1 MFELILNKVI
11 PINLIF
17 FLGYFLKKTGALK
30 EEDGRVYLKG
40 MFYAFIP
47 AILFQSVRKAEF
59 KADFIVYP
67 LVIIMF
73 QILMFILGKLVT
85 SRMQISR
92 DKKIVIRGS
101 LIIMNTGFV
110 VPFYM
115 AFYGVE
121 NMWRI
126 GLYDFGNSLMV
137 FVLVY
142 SMFLKSELKEVIK
155 SLRSP
160 PIVAIALGIIAG
172 KFGIP
177 IPEFIDTTL
186 NQIGNLVGPSIM
198 LGLGLYFTPSLK
210 NIKISLMVVGLKIV
224 LGVGIGLLLI
234 QILPFDSLSNKT
246 VLYMTASP
254 VGANILTFAVLSKM
268 DTKFPSE
275 IVSLSIIINL
285 FLIPLLFILV

>member
-85 SRMQISR
+85 SRMKISR

>member
-1 MFELILNKVI
+1 MFELILNKAF

-17 FLGYFLKKTGALK
+17 FLGYFLKRTGALK
-30 EEDGRVYLKG
+30 EEDGRVFLKG

-47 AILFQSVRKAEF
+47 AILFQSVRRAEF
-59 KADFIVYP
+59 KAEFILYP

-73 QILMFILGKLVT
+73 QILMFILGKLLT
-85 SRMQISR
+85 SRMKISR

-101 LIIMNTGFV
+101 LIIMNSGFV

-115 AFYGVE
+115 AFHGVE
-121 NMWRI
+121 NMWRM

-142 SMFLKSELKEVIK
+142 SMFLESGPKEVVK

-160 PIVAIALGIIAG
+160 PIVAIILGIIVG

-210 NIKISLMVVGLKIV
+210 NIKISLLVVGLKIIF
-224 LGVGIGLLLI
+224 GVGIGLLLM
-234 QILPFDSLSNKT
+234 QILPFDRLSNKT

-275 IVSLSIIINL
+275 IVSLSIVINL
-285 FLIPLLFILV
+285 FLVPLLFILI

>member
-1 MFELILNKVI
+1 MFELILNKAV

-17 FLGYFLKKTGALK
+17 FLGYFLKKTGALN
-30 EEDGRVYLKG
+30 EEDGRVFLKG

-47 AILFQSVRKAEF
+47 AILFQSVRKTQFE
-59 KADFIVYP
+59 ADFLVYP

-73 QILMFILGKLVT
+73 QILMFILGKLLT
-85 SRMQISR
+85 SRMKISR

-101 LIIMNTGFV
+101 LIIMNSGFV
-110 VPFYM
+110 VPFYI

-121 NMWRI
+121 NMWRM

-142 SMFLKSELKEVIK
+142 SMFLRSELKEVVK

-160 PIVAIALGIIAG
+160 PIAAIVLGIIAG

-210 NIKISLMVVGLKIV
+210 NIKISLLVVGLKIV

-234 QILPFDSLSNKT
+234 QVLPFDSLSNKT

-275 IVSLSIIINL
+275 IVSLSIVINL
-285 FLIPLLFILV
+285 FLIPLLFILI